1 MKTAMGIN
9 SKNKKMGDFSDIMKK
24 LEVIRAI
31 VELRRLSNN
40 SSDSELV
47 SMISDLEDQIQ
58 RVHGIS
64 LKYTTPKELFG
75 VSYRHLTKE
84 QMNEYTQIKRLLNR
98 ERETIE

>member
-1 MKTAMGIN
+1 
-9 SKNKKMGDFSDIMKK
+9 MKK

-40 SSDSELV
+40 SSDSKLV
-47 SMISDLEDQIQ
+47 SMISDLEEQVL
-58 RVHGIS
+58 RVYGTS
-64 LKYTTPKELFG
+64 LKYTTPKELYG

-98 ERETIE
+98 EKEIIE

>member
-1 MKTAMGIN
+1 
-9 SKNKKMGDFSDIMKK
+9 MKK

-40 SSDSELV
+40 SSDPELV
-47 SMISDLEDQIQ
+47 SMISDLEEQVL
-58 RVHGIS
+58 RVYGTS
-64 LKYTTPKELFG
+64 LKYTTPKELYG

-98 ERETIE
+98 EKGVIE

>member
-1 MKTAMGIN
+1 MTE
-9 SKNKKMGDFSDIMKK
+9 DFSAIMKK
-24 LEVIRAI
+24 LEIIRAI

-40 SSDSELV
+40 SSNPELV
-47 SMISDLEDQIQ
+47 SAISDLEDKIQ

-84 QMNEYTQIKRLLNR
+84 QMNEKKKKKRLLNR
-98 ERETIE
+98 EKETIE

>member
-1 MKTAMGIN
+1 MEIN
-9 SKNKKMGDFSDIMKK
+9 SRNKKTEDSSNIMKK

-40 SSDSELV
+40 SSDSKLV
-47 SMISDLEDQIQ
+47 SMISDLEEQVL
-58 RVHGIS
+58 RVYGIS
-64 LKYTTPKELFG
+64 LKYTTPKELYG

-98 ERETIE
+98 EKEIIE

>member
-1 MKTAMGIN
+1 MEIN
-9 SKNKKMGDFSDIMKK
+9 FRNKKAEDFSNIMKK

-40 SSDSELV
+40 SSDSKLV
-47 SMISDLEDQIQ
+47 SMISDLEEQVL
-58 RVHGIS
+58 RVYGTS
-64 LKYTTPKELFG
+64 LKYTTPKELYG

-98 ERETIE
+98 EKEIIG

>member
-1 MKTAMGIN
+1 
-9 SKNKKMGDFSDIMKK
+9 MKK

-40 SSDSELV
+40 SSDPELV
-47 SMISDLEDQIQ
+47 SMISDLEGQVL
-58 RVHGIS
+58 RVYGTS
-64 LKYTTPKELFG
+64 LKYTTPKELYG

-98 ERETIE
+98 EKGVIE

>member
-1 MKTAMGIN
+1 MEIN
-9 SKNKKMGDFSDIMKK
+9 FRNKKTEDSSNIMKK

-40 SSDSELV
+40 SSDSKLV
-47 SMISDLEDQIQ
+47 SMISDLEEQVL
-58 RVHGIS
+58 RVYGIS
-64 LKYTTPKELFG
+64 LKYTTPKELYG

-98 ERETIE
+98 EKEIIG